1 LSSGHQLERT
11 RMPRRHDVL
20 KYERDGDVLIV
31 TPVGDS
37 LRVEERVLSNE
48 INALHELLESNDLQ
62 HVVVDIGSAPY
73 FGSLILGSIIALCK
87 RVTDTGGKAAMCN
100 ASEGMRESLQIMR
113 IESIIPYYSTRDEA
127 LQAARE

>member
-1 LSSGHQLERT
+1 
-11 RMPRRHDVL
+11 MPRRHDVL
-20 KYERDGDVLIV
+20 KYERDDDVLIV

-48 INALHELLESNDLQ
+48 IDALHKLLESNDLQ
-62 HVVVDIGSAPY
+62 HIVVDIGSAPY
-73 FGSLILGSIIALCK
+73 FGSLILGSVIALCK
-87 RVTDTGGKAAMCN
+87 RVTDAGGKAAMCN

-113 IESIIPYYSTRDEA
+113 IDSIIPYYTTREDA